1 MAIDRPN
8 EPERPVGTEN
18 AEMGW
23 GSDVVAE
30 LVRRL
35 DIPYIAMVPGASYRG
50 FQDSLVNYL
59 GNREPQ
65 MLVCLHE
72 EHCVAIAHGYAKV
85 TDTPMAAAVHSN
97 VGLMHATMAVF
108 DAWCDRAPVMV
119 FGATGPVD
127 ANLRRPWID
136 WIHTSR
142 DQGAL
147 VRDYV
152 KWDDQPGS
160 PEAAIESVLRANRI
174 MRRHPQGPVY
184 IVLDVA
190 MQESKLDPVPE
201 IPDVARYAVEPD
213 PAPTAESVA
222 AALELLQAAKAPLIM
237 AGRVS
242 RSQAA
247 WDRRIAFAEALGAKV
262 ITNQRIA
269 AAFPTHHPLHPN
281 HLNYRTTAAD
291 EALIREADVIL
302 NLDWLDFGGTLQT
315 AAQTGG
321 AVTAKIIS
329 VSMDDLNSN
338 GWSFDHH
345 VLPPV
350 DLPILA
356 TPDSFVA
363 AALPLMEAG
372 EKRAYSVTPSAPP
385 TGSGPIDLVSL
396 GTAVDAAIGARA
408 ATYVRL
414 PIGWPAPT
422 IRIDGPLDY
431 IGNDGGAGV
440 GSGPGMVVGSALAL
454 QGTGRLPVAIMGDGD
469 FLMGASALWTAAH
482 YGIPLLLIVNNNR
495 SYGNDVAHQ
504 SRMATQR
511 GRPVEN
517 RWIGQRLEN
526 PRVDIPAQAR
536 SYGVSAGETVRDLK
550 DLMPALAAG
559 IKAVEAGE
567 CYVLD
572 VETADDKVA

>member
-8 EPERPVGTEN
+8 EPERPVGTEG
-18 AEMGW
+18 AEIGW

-59 GNREPQ
+59 GNRDPQ

-85 TDTPMAAAVHSN
+85 TDKPMAAAVHSN

-108 DAWCDRAPVMV
+108 DAWCDRSPVMI

-127 ANLRRPWID
+127 AALRRPWID

-152 KWDDQPGS
+152 KWDDQPAS

-174 MRRHPQGPVY
+174 MRRAPNGPVY

-190 MQESKLDPVPE
+190 MQESKLDSVPE
-201 IPDVARYAVEPD
+201 MPDVSRFSVEPD
-213 PAPTAESVA
+213 PAPTAESVEA
-222 AALELLQAAKAPLIM
+222 AVHMLKSAKAPLIM

-242 RSQAA
+242 RSQTD
-247 WDRRIAFAEALGAKV
+247 WDRRIAFAEALGANV
-262 ITNQRIA
+262 ITNQRTA

-281 HLNYRTTAAD
+281 YLNYRTTAAD

-315 AAQTGG
+315 AGDVG
-321 AVTAKIIS
+321 AKIIS

-338 GWSFDHH
+338 GWSFDYH

-350 DLPILA
+350 DLPILS
-356 TPDSFVA
+356 TPDSFVS
-363 AALPLMEAG
+363 AALPLLEPG
-372 EKRAYSVTPSAPP
+372 EKANYTAEPSAAP
-385 TGSGPIDLVSL
+385 SGPGAIDLVSL
-396 GTAVDAAIGARA
+396 GTAVDAAIGDRA

-454 QGTGRLPVAIMGDGD
+454 QGSGRLPVAIMGDGD

-504 SRMATQR
+504 SRMALQR

-517 RWIGQRLEN
+517 RWIGQSLEN

-550 DLMPALAAG
+550 DLMPALEAG

-572 VETADDKVA
+572 VETDDDKVA

>member
-8 EPERPVGTEN
+8 EPERPVGTEG
-18 AEMGW
+18 AEMAW

-30 LVRRL
+30 LVCRL
-35 DIPYIAMVPGASYRG
+35 DLPYIAMVPGASYRG

-59 GNREPQ
+59 GNRDPQ

-85 TDTPMAAAVHSN
+85 TDKPMAAAVHSN
-97 VGLMHATMAVF
+97 VGLMHATMAIF
-108 DAWCDRAPVMV
+108 DTWCDRAPVMV

-127 ANLRRPWID
+127 AALRRPWID

-152 KWDDQPGS
+152 KWDDQPAS

-174 MRRHPQGPVY
+174 MRRQPQGPVY

-190 MQESKLDPVPE
+190 MQESKLDPVPA
-201 IPDVARYAVEPD
+201 IPDVARYVVEPD
-213 PAPTAESVA
+213 PMPAPESVA
-222 AALELLQAAKAPLIM
+222 QAVEMLKSAKAPLIF

-242 RSQAA
+242 RSQED
-247 WDRRIAFAEALGAKV
+247 WDCRIAFAEALGANV
-262 ITNQRIA
+262 ITNQRTA
-269 AAFPTHHPLHPN
+269 AAFPTHHPLHPH
-281 HLNYRTTAAD
+281 HLNYRTTADD
-291 EALIREADVIL
+291 EALIRDADVIL

-315 AAQTGG
+315 AGDVQ
-321 AVTAKIIS
+321 AKIIS

-338 GWSFDHH
+338 GWSFDYHK
-345 VLPPV
+345 LPPV

-363 AALPLMEAG
+363 AALDTLEPG
-372 EKRAYSVTPSAPP
+372 KQRDYTAPP
-385 TGSGPIDLVSL
+385 STAPSGTGPIDLVSL
-396 GTAVDAAIGARA
+396 GTAVDAAIGDRPT
-408 ATYVRL
+408 TYVRL

-422 IRIDGPLDY
+422 LRINGPLDY

-454 QGTGRLPVAIMGDGD
+454 QGSGRLPVAIMGDGD

-482 YGIPLLLIVNNNR
+482 YGIPLLLIINNNR
-495 SYGNDVAHQ
+495 SYGNDVGHQ
-504 SRMATQR
+504 RTMAERR

-517 RWIGQRLEN
+517 KWIGQSLEN

-550 DLMPALAAG
+550 DLMPALEAG
-559 IKAVEAGE
+559 IKVVDAGE

>member
-1 MAIDRPN
+1 MALDRPN
-8 EPERPVGTEN
+8 EPERPVGTED
-18 AEMGW
+18 AEMAW

-35 DIPYIAMVPGASYRG
+35 DLPYIAMVPGASYRG

-59 GNREPQ
+59 GNRDPQ

-85 TDTPMAAAVHSN
+85 TDKPMAAAVHSN
-97 VGLMHATMAVF
+97 VGLMHATMAIF

-127 ANLRRPWID
+127 AALRRPWID

-152 KWDDQPGS
+152 KWDDQPAS

-174 MRRHPQGPVY
+174 MRRQPQGPVY
-184 IVLDVA
+184 VVLDVA
-190 MQESKLDPVPE
+190 MQESNLDPVPA
-201 IPDVARYAVEPD
+201 IPDVARYDVEPD
-213 PAPTAESVA
+213 PMPAPGSVVQA
-222 AALELLQAAKAPLIM
+222 VEMMKSAKSLLIF

-242 RSQAA
+242 RNQDD
-247 WDRRIAFAEALGAKV
+247 WDRRIAFAEALGARV
-262 ITNQRIA
+262 ITNQRTA

-281 HLNYRTTAAD
+281 HLNYRTTADD
-291 EALIREADVIL
+291 EALIRDADVIL

-315 AAQTGG
+315 AGDVQ
-321 AVTAKIIS
+321 AKIIS

-338 GWSFDHH
+338 GWSFDYHK
-345 VLPPV
+345 LPPV

-363 AALPLMEAG
+363 SALATLDPG
-372 EKRAYSVTPSAPP
+372 ERCDCVATPSAAPS
-385 TGSGPIDLVSL
+385 GSGPIDLVSL
-396 GTAVDAAIGARA
+396 GTAVDAAIGDRPT
-408 ATYVRL
+408 TYVRL

-422 IRIDGPLDY
+422 LRIDGPLDY

-454 QGTGRLPVAIMGDGD
+454 QGSGRLPVAIMGDGD

-482 YGIPLLLIVNNNR
+482 YSIPLLLIVNNNR
-495 SYGNDVAHQ
+495 SYGNDVGHQ
-504 SRMATQR
+504 RTMAERR

-517 RWIGQRLEN
+517 KWIGQSLEN

-550 DLMPALAAG
+550 DLMPALEAG
-559 IKAVEAGE
+559 IKAVDVGE

>member
-1 MAIDRPN
+1 MAVDRPN

-18 AEMGW
+18 AVMGW

-152 KWDDQPGS
+152 KWDDQPAS

-242 RSQAA
+242 RSQEA

-291 EALIREADVIL
+291 EALIRDADVIL

-363 AALPLMEAG
+363 AALPLLEAG
-372 EKRAYSVTPSAPP
+372 EKRAYSVAPSAPP
-385 TGSGPIDLVSL
+385 NGSGPIDLVSL

-517 RWIGQRLEN
+517 RWIGQSLEN

-550 DLMPALAAG
+550 DLMPALEAG

>member
-1 MAIDRPN
+1 
-8 EPERPVGTEN
+8 
-18 AEMGW
+18 
-23 GSDVVAE
+23 
-30 LVRRL
+30 
-35 DIPYIAMVPGASYRG
+35 
-50 FQDSLVNYL
+50 
-59 GNREPQ
+59 
-65 MLVCLHE
+65 
-72 EHCVAIAHGYAKV
+72 
-85 TDTPMAAAVHSN
+85 
-97 VGLMHATMAVF
+97 
-108 DAWCDRAPVMV
+108 
-119 FGATGPVD
+119 
-127 ANLRRPWID
+127 
-136 WIHTSR
+136 
-142 DQGAL
+142 
-147 VRDYV
+147 
-152 KWDDQPGS
+152 
-160 PEAAIESVLRANRI
+160 

-190 MQESKLDPVPE
+190 MQESKLDPVPK

-213 PAPTAESVA
+213 PAPTTESVT
-222 AALELLQAAKAPLIM
+222 AALGMLKSATSPLIM
-237 AGRVS
+237 VGRVS
-242 RSQAA
+242 RNQAD
-247 WDRRIAFAEALGAKV
+247 WDRRIAFAEALGANV

-281 HLNYRTTAAD
+281 HLNYRTTAED

-302 NLDWLDFGGTLQT
+302 NLDWLDFGGTIQ
-315 AAQTGG
+315 AAGG
-321 AVTAKIIS
+321 VGAKIASIS
-329 VSMDDLNSN
+329 MAALYPS

-345 VLPPV
+345 VLPAV

-363 AALPLMEAG
+363 SALLQLAAG
-372 EKRAYSVTPSAPP
+372 EKRTYSITPSAPP
-385 TGSGPIDLVSL
+385 TGSGAIDLVSL
-396 GTAVDAAIGARA
+396 GTAVDAAIGERA
-408 ATYVRL
+408 STYVRL

-454 QGTGRLPVAIMGDGD
+454 QGSGRLPVAIMGDGD
-469 FLMGASALWTAAH
+469 FLMGVSALWTAAH
-482 YGIPLLLIVNNNR
+482 YGIPLLLIINNNR

-504 SRMATQR
+504 SRMAIQR

-517 RWIGQRLEN
+517 RWIGQSLEN

-550 DLMPALAAG
+550 DLMPALEAG
-559 IKAVEAGE
+559 IKAVQAGE

>member
-1 MAIDRPN
+1 MAVDRPN

-18 AEMGW
+18 AVMGW

-152 KWDDQPGS
+152 KWDDQPAS

-242 RSQAA
+242 RSQEA

-291 EALIREADVIL
+291 EALIRDADVIL

-315 AAQTGG
+315 AAQTGE

-372 EKRAYSVTPSAPP
+372 EKRAYSVAPSAPP

-469 FLMGASALWTAAH
+469 FLMGASALWTTAH

-517 RWIGQRLEN
+517 RWIGQSLEN

-536 SYGVSAGETVRDLK
+536 
-550 DLMPALAAG
+550 
-559 IKAVEAGE
+559 
-567 CYVLD
+567 
-572 VETADDKVA
+572 

>member
-1 MAIDRPN
+1 MALDRPN
-8 EPERPVGTEN
+8 EPERPVGTVD
-18 AEMGW
+18 AEMAW

-30 LVRRL
+30 LIRRL

-59 GNREPQ
+59 GNRDPQ

-85 TDTPMAAAVHSN
+85 TDKPMAAAVHSN
-97 VGLMHATMAVF
+97 VGLMHATMAIF

-127 ANLRRPWID
+127 AALRRPWID

-152 KWDDQPGS
+152 KWDDQPAS

-174 MRRHPQGPVY
+174 MRRQPQGPVY
-184 IVLDVA
+184 VVLDVA
-190 MQESKLDPVPE
+190 MQESNLDPVPA
-201 IPDVARYAVEPD
+201 IPDVARYDVEPD
-213 PAPTAESVA
+213 PMPAPGSVVQA
-222 AALELLQAAKAPLIM
+222 VEMMKSAKSLLIF

-242 RSQAA
+242 RNQDD
-247 WDRRIAFAEALGAKV
+247 WDRRIAFAEALGARV
-262 ITNQRIA
+262 ITNQRTA

-281 HLNYRTTAAD
+281 HLNYRTTADD
-291 EALIREADVIL
+291 EALIRDADVIL

-315 AAQTGG
+315 AGDVQ
-321 AVTAKIIS
+321 AKIIS

-338 GWSFDHH
+338 GWSFDYHK
-345 VLPPV
+345 LPPV

-363 AALPLMEAG
+363 AALATLDPG
-372 EKRAYSVTPSAPP
+372 ERCDYVATPSAAPSGP
-385 TGSGPIDLVSL
+385 GPIDLVSL
-396 GTAVDAAIGARA
+396 GTAVDAAIGDRPT
-408 ATYVRL
+408 TYVRL

-422 IRIDGPLDY
+422 LRIHGPLDY

-454 QGTGRLPVAIMGDGD
+454 QGSGRLPVAIMGDGD

-495 SYGNDVAHQ
+495 SYGNDVGHQ
-504 SRMATQR
+504 RTMAERR

-517 RWIGQRLEN
+517 KWIGQSLEN

-550 DLMPALAAG
+550 DLMPALEAG
-559 IKAVEAGE
+559 IKAVDVGE

>member
-1 MAIDRPN
+1 MGIDRPN
-8 EPERPVGTEN
+8 EPERPVAAEN
-18 AEMGW
+18 AVMGW

-30 LVRRL
+30 MVRRL
-35 DIPYIAMVPGASYRG
+35 EIPYIAMVPGASYRG

-59 GNREPQ
+59 GNRDPQ

-85 TDTPMAAAVHSN
+85 TDKPMAAAVHSN
-97 VGLMHATMAVF
+97 VGLMHATMAIF

-127 ANLRRPWID
+127 AAIRRPWID

-147 VRDYV
+147 VRNYV
-152 KWDDQPGS
+152 KWDDQPAS
-160 PEAAIESVLRANRI
+160 PKAAIESVLRANRI
-174 MRRHPQGPVY
+174 MRRQPQGPVY
-184 IVLDVA
+184 IVLDVE
-190 MQESKLDPVPE
+190 MQEAKLNFEPTIPE
-201 IPDVARYAVEPD
+201 VARYAVEAD
-213 PAPTAESVA
+213 PAPPMDSVA
-222 AALELLQAAKAPLIM
+222 AAVEILKTATSPLVM

-242 RSQAA
+242 RGLDD
-247 WDRRIAFAEALGAKV
+247 WNRRVAFVEALAAKV
-262 ITNQRIA
+262 ITNQRTA

-281 HLNYRTTAAD
+281 HLNYRATEAD
-291 EALIREADVIL
+291 NALIRDADVIL
-302 NLDWLDFGGTLQT
+302 NLDWLDFGGTLQ
-315 AAQTGG
+315 AAGG
-321 AVTAKIIS
+321 TDARIVS

-345 VLPPV
+345 VLPAA
-350 DLPILA
+350 DLPILS
-356 TPDSFVA
+356 TPDAFVS
-363 AALPLMEAG
+363 AALPLLDAG
-372 EKRAYSVTPSAPP
+372 EKRDYVAASSAEP
-385 TGSGPIDLVSL
+385 TRSGPIDLVSL
-396 GTAVDAAIGARA
+396 GTAVDTAIGDRP
-408 ATYVRL
+408 ATYLRL
-414 PIGWPAPT
+414 PIGWPAPM
-422 IRIDGPLDY
+422 IRIGGPLDY

-454 QGTGRLPVAIMGDGD
+454 QGSGRLPVAIMGDGD

-495 SYGNDVAHQ
+495 SFGNDVGHQ
-504 SRMATQR
+504 RAMAEHR
-511 GRPVEN
+511 DRPVEN
-517 RWIGQRLEN
+517 KWIGQSLEN

-550 DLMPALAAG
+550 NLMPALETG
-559 IKAVEAGE
+559 IKAFDAGE

-572 VETADDKVA
+572 VETVDDKVA

>member
-8 EPERPVGTEN
+8 EPERPVGVDN
-18 AEMGW
+18 PEMGW

-30 LVRRL
+30 VIRQL

-59 GNREPQ
+59 GNRDPQ

-85 TDTPMAAAVHSN
+85 TDKPMAAAVHSN
-97 VGLMHATMAVF
+97 VGLMHATMAIF

-127 ANLRRPWID
+127 AAMRRPWID

-152 KWDDQPGS
+152 KWDDQPAS
-160 PEAAIESVLRANRI
+160 PAAAIESVLRANRI
-174 MRRHPQGPVY
+174 MRRQPQGPVY
-184 IVLDVA
+184 IVLDVG
-190 MQESKLDPVPE
+190 MQESKLASVPN
-201 IPDVARYAVEPD
+201 IPDVTRFAVEAD
-213 PAPTAESVA
+213 PAPTSNAVVA
-222 AALELLQAAKAPLIM
+222 AVEMLKAAKSPLIM

-242 RSQAA
+242 RNQSD
-247 WDRRIAFAEALGAKV
+247 WDRRVAFAEALSARV
-262 ITNQRIA
+262 ITNQRTA

-281 HLNYRTTAAD
+281 HLNYRTTADD
-291 EALIREADVIL
+291 EALIRNADVIL
-302 NLDWLDFGGTLQT
+302 NLDWLDFGGTLQ
-315 AAQTGG
+315 AAGG
-321 AVTAKIIS
+321 TDAKIIS

-345 VLPPV
+345 VLPAV
-350 DLPILA
+350 DLPILS

-363 AALPLMEAG
+363 AALEGLPSG
-372 EKRAYSVTPSAPP
+372 EKQTYDVAPSAAPSG
-385 TGSGPIDLVSL
+385 TGAIDLVSL
-396 GTAVDAAIGARA
+396 GTAVDAAIGSRPT
-408 ATYVRL
+408 TYVRL

-454 QGTGRLPVAIMGDGD
+454 QGSGRLPVAIMGDGD

-495 SYGNDVAHQ
+495 SYGNDVGHQ
-504 SRMATQR
+504 KTMAENR

-517 RWIGQRLEN
+517 KWIGQSLEN

-536 SYGVSAGETVRDLK
+536 SYGVSAGETVRDIK
-550 DLMPALAAG
+550 DLMPALEAG

-572 VETADDKVA
+572 VETADDKVL

>member
-8 EPERPVGTEN
+8 EPESPTGIEN
-18 AEMGW
+18 PKMGW

-30 LVRRL
+30 VIRQL

-59 GNREPQ
+59 GNRDPQ

-85 TDTPMAAAVHSN
+85 TDKPMAAAVHSN
-97 VGLMHATMAVF
+97 VGLMHATMAIF
-108 DAWCDRAPVMV
+108 NAWCDRAPVMV
-119 FGATGPVD
+119 LGATGPVD
-127 ANLRRPWID
+127 AARRRPWID

-142 DQGAL
+142 DQAAL

-152 KWDDQPGS
+152 KWDDQPVS
-160 PEAAIESVLRANRI
+160 PKAAVESVLRANRI
-174 MRRHPQGPVY
+174 MRRQPQGPVY
-184 IVLDVA
+184 IVLDVG
-190 MQESKLDPVPE
+190 MQEAKLDPLPS
-201 IPDVARYAVEPD
+201 IPDVSRFNVERD
-213 PAPTAESVA
+213 PAPTSESV
-222 AALELLQAAKAPLIM
+222 QAAISMLKEAKFPLIM

-242 RSQAA
+242 RGQAD
-247 WDRRIAFAEALGAKV
+247 WDRRVAFVEALGANV
-262 ITNQRIA
+262 ITNQRTA

-281 HLNYRTTAAD
+281 HLNYRTTEND
-291 EALIREADVIL
+291 NKLIREADVIV
-302 NLDWLDFGGTLQT
+302 NLDWLDFGGTLQS
-315 AAQTGG
+315 AGG
-321 AVTAKIIS
+321 TNAKVIS

-345 VLPPV
+345 VLPAV
-350 DLPILA
+350 DLPILT

-363 AALPLMEAG
+363 AALPKLPPG
-372 EKRAYSVTPSAPP
+372 KKFSYNSTPSLMP
-385 TGSGPIDLVSL
+385 SGEGAIDLVTL
-396 GTAVDAAIGARA
+396 GTAVDAAIGERSF
-408 ATYVRL
+408 TYVRL

-422 IRIDGPLDY
+422 IRICGPLDY

-454 QGTGRLPVAIMGDGD
+454 QGSGRLPVAIMGDGD

-495 SYGNDVAHQ
+495 SFGNDVGHQ
-504 SRMATQR
+504 KTMAERR
-511 GRPVEN
+511 GRPVAN
-517 RWIGQRLEN
+517 KWIGQSLEN
-526 PRVDIPAQAR
+526 PKVDIPAQAR
-536 SYGVSAGETVRDLK
+536 SYGVLAGETVRDLK
-550 DLMPALAAG
+550 DLKHALEAG

-567 CYVLD
+567 CFVLD
-572 VETADDKVA
+572 VETADDKVL

>member
-1 MAIDRPN
+1 MALDRPN
-8 EPERPVGTEN
+8 EPERPVGTED
-18 AEMGW
+18 AEMAW

-35 DIPYIAMVPGASYRG
+35 DLPYIAMVPGASYRG

-59 GNREPQ
+59 GNRDPQ

-85 TDTPMAAAVHSN
+85 TDKPMAAAVHSN
-97 VGLMHATMAVF
+97 VGLMHATMAIF

-127 ANLRRPWID
+127 AALRRPWID

-152 KWDDQPGS
+152 KWDDQPAS

-174 MRRHPQGPVY
+174 MRRQPQGPVY
-184 IVLDVA
+184 VVLDVA
-190 MQESKLDPVPE
+190 MQESNLDPVPA
-201 IPDVARYAVEPD
+201 IPDVARYDVEPD
-213 PAPTAESVA
+213 PMPAPGSVVQA
-222 AALELLQAAKAPLIM
+222 VEMMKSAKSLLIF

-242 RSQAA
+242 RNQDD
-247 WDRRIAFAEALGAKV
+247 WDRRIAFAEALGARV
-262 ITNQRIA
+262 ITNQRTA

-281 HLNYRTTAAD
+281 HLNYRTTADD
-291 EALIREADVIL
+291 EALIRDADVIL

-315 AAQTGG
+315 AGDVQ
-321 AVTAKIIS
+321 AKIIS

-338 GWSFDHH
+338 GWSFDYHK
-345 VLPPV
+345 LPPV

-363 AALPLMEAG
+363 AALATLDPG
-372 EKRAYSVTPSAPP
+372 ERCDYLETPSAAPS
-385 TGSGPIDLVSL
+385 GSGPIDLVSL
-396 GTAVDAAIGARA
+396 GTAVDAAIGDRPT
-408 ATYVRL
+408 TYVRL

-422 IRIDGPLDY
+422 LRIDGPLDY

-454 QGTGRLPVAIMGDGD
+454 QGSGRLPVAIMGDGD

-495 SYGNDVAHQ
+495 SYGNDVGHQ
-504 SRMATQR
+504 RTMAERR

-517 RWIGQRLEN
+517 KWIGQSLEN

-550 DLMPALAAG
+550 DLMPALEAG
-559 IKAVEAGE
+559 IKAVDVGE

>member
-18 AEMGW
+18 AVMGW

-35 DIPYIAMVPGASYRG
+35 DIPYIAVVPGASYRG

-59 GNREPQ
+59 GNRDPQ

-85 TDTPMAAAVHSN
+85 TDKPMAAAVHSN

-127 ANLRRPWID
+127 AALRRPWID

-213 PAPTAESVA
+213 PAPSAESIAV
-222 AALELLQAAKAPLIM
+222 ALEMLKSATSPLIM

-242 RSQAA
+242 RNQAD
-247 WDRRIAFAEALGAKV
+247 WDRRIAFAESLDANV

-281 HLNYRTTAAD
+281 HLNYRTTADD
-291 EALIREADVIL
+291 EALIRGADVIL
-302 NLDWLDFGGTLQT
+302 NLDWLDFGGTLQ
-315 AAQTGG
+315 AAGG
-321 AVTAKIIS
+321 VGAKIIS

-345 VLPPV
+345 VLPAV

-363 AALPLMEAG
+363 SALPQLEAG
-372 EKRAYSVTPSAPP
+372 EKRAYSIEPSAPP
-385 TGSGPIDLVSL
+385 VGSGAIDLVSL
-396 GTAVDAAIGARA
+396 GTAVEAAIGDRPT
-408 ATYVRL
+408 TYVRL

-454 QGTGRLPVAIMGDGD
+454 QGSGRLPVAIMGDGD
-469 FLMGASALWTAAH
+469 FLMGVSALWTAAH

-504 SRMATQR
+504 SRMAIQR

-517 RWIGQRLEN
+517 RWIGQSLEN

-550 DLMPALAAG
+550 DLMPALEAG
-559 IKAVEAGE
+559 IKAVQSGE

>member
-8 EPERPVGTEN
+8 EPECPTGIEN
-18 AEMGW
+18 PEMGW

-30 LVRRL
+30 VIRQL

-59 GNREPQ
+59 GNRDPQ

-85 TDTPMAAAVHSN
+85 MDKPMAAAVHSN
-97 VGLMHATMAVF
+97 VGLMHATMAIF
-108 DAWCDRAPVMV
+108 NAWCDRAPVMV
-119 FGATGPVD
+119 LGATGPVD
-127 ANLRRPWID
+127 AARRRPWID

-142 DQGAL
+142 DQAAL

-152 KWDDQPGS
+152 KWDDQPVS
-160 PEAAIESVLRANRI
+160 PQAAVESVLRANRI
-174 MRRHPQGPVY
+174 MRRQPQGPVY
-184 IVLDVA
+184 IVLDVG
-190 MQESKLDPVPE
+190 MQEARLDSLPS
-201 IPDVARYAVEPD
+201 IPDVSRFNVERD
-213 PAPTAESVA
+213 PAPTSES
-222 AALELLQAAKAPLIM
+222 LQAAISMLKEAKLPLIM

-242 RSQAA
+242 RGQAD
-247 WDRRIAFAEALGAKV
+247 WDRRIAFVEALGANV
-262 ITNQRIA
+262 ITNQRTA

-281 HLNYRTTAAD
+281 HLNYRTTEND
-291 EALIREADVIL
+291 NKLIREADVIV
-302 NLDWLDFGGTLQT
+302 NLDWLDFGGTLQSAGGT
-315 AAQTGG
+315 NAQ
-321 AVTAKIIS
+321 VIS

-345 VLPPV
+345 VLPAV
-350 DLPILA
+350 DLPILT

-363 AALPLMEAG
+363 AVLPKLPPG
-372 EKRAYSVTPSAPP
+372 KKLSYNSTPSLMP
-385 TGSGPIDLVSL
+385 SGEGAIDLVSL
-396 GTAVDAAIGARA
+396 GTAVDAAIGERSS
-408 ATYVRL
+408 TYVRL

-422 IRIDGPLDY
+422 IRICGPLDY

-454 QGTGRLPVAIMGDGD
+454 QGSGRLPVAIMGDGD

-495 SYGNDVAHQ
+495 SFGNDVEHQ
-504 SRMATQR
+504 KTMAERR
-511 GRPVEN
+511 GRPVAN
-517 RWIGQRLEN
+517 KWIGQSLEN

-536 SYGVSAGETVRDLK
+536 SYGVLAGETVRDLK
-550 DLMPALAAG
+550 DLKHALEAG

-567 CYVLD
+567 CFVLD
-572 VETADDKVA
+572 VETADDKVL

>member
-35 DIPYIAMVPGASYRG
+35 DIPYIAVVPGASYRG

-59 GNREPQ
+59 GNRDPQ

-85 TDTPMAAAVHSN
+85 TDKPMAAAVHSN

-127 ANLRRPWID
+127 AALRRPWID

-213 PAPTAESVA
+213 PAPTAESVT
-222 AALELLQAAKAPLIM
+222 AALGMLKSATSPLIM
-237 AGRVS
+237 VGRVS
-242 RSQAA
+242 RNQAD
-247 WDRRIAFAEALGAKV
+247 WDRRIAFAEALGANV

-281 HLNYRTTAAD
+281 HLNYRTTAED
-291 EALIREADVIL
+291 EALIRGADVIL
-302 NLDWLDFGGTLQT
+302 NLDWLDFGGTIN
-315 AAQTGG
+315 AAGG
-321 AVTAKIIS
+321 VGAKIIS
-329 VSMDDLNSN
+329 ISMDDLNSN

-345 VLPPV
+345 VLPAV

-363 AALPLMEAG
+363 SALLQLAAG
-372 EKRAYSVTPSAPP
+372 EKRTYSIAPSAPP
-385 TGSGPIDLVSL
+385 TGSGAIDLVSL
-396 GTAVDAAIGARA
+396 GTAVDAAIGEWPT
-408 ATYVRL
+408 TYVRL

-454 QGTGRLPVAIMGDGD
+454 QGSGRLPVAIMGDGD
-469 FLMGASALWTAAH
+469 FLMGVSALWTAAH
-482 YGIPLLLIVNNNR
+482 YGIPLLLIINNNR

-504 SRMATQR
+504 SRMAIQR

-517 RWIGQRLEN
+517 RWIGQSLEN

-550 DLMPALAAG
+550 DLMSALEAG
-559 IKAVEAGE
+559 IKAVQAGE

>member
-1 MAIDRPN
+1 MATDRPN
-8 EPERPVGTEN
+8 EPERPVGTDN
-18 AEMGW
+18 TEMGW

-85 TDTPMAAAVHSN
+85 TDRPMAAAVHSN
-97 VGLMHATMAVF
+97 VGLMHATMAMF

-127 ANLRRPWID
+127 AALRRPWID

-142 DQGAL
+142 DQAAM
-147 VRDYV
+147 VRNYV

-174 MRRHPQGPVY
+174 MRRQPQGPVY
-184 IVLDVA
+184 VVLDVA
-190 MQESKLDPVPE
+190 MQESKLDPVPA

-213 PAPTAESVA
+213 PAPTAESVQT
-222 AALELLQAAKAPLIM
+222 ALEMLRAAKSPLIM

-242 RSQAA
+242 RSQAD
-247 WDRRIAFAEALGAKV
+247 WDRRVAFAEALRANV

-281 HLNYRTTAAD
+281 HLNYRTTADD
-291 EALIREADVIL
+291 EALIRGADVIL

-315 AAQTGG
+315 AGE
-321 AVTAKIIS
+321 VDAKIIS
-329 VSMDDLNSN
+329 VTMDDLNSN

-345 VLPPV
+345 VLPAV
-350 DLPILA
+350 DLPILT
-356 TPDSFVA
+356 TPDSFVS
-363 AALPLMEAG
+363 AALPHLDAG
-372 EKRAYSVTPSAPP
+372 EPRSYSTAPSQAP
-385 TGSGPIDLVSL
+385 SGPGAIDLVSL
-396 GTAVDAAIGARA
+396 GTAVDAAIGDRPT
-408 ATYVRL
+408 TYVRL

-422 IRIDGPLDY
+422 IRINGPLDY
-431 IGNDGGAGV
+431 IGNDGGGGV
-440 GSGPGMVVGSALAL
+440 GSGPGMVVGAALAL
-454 QGTGRLPVAIMGDGD
+454 QGSGRLPVAIMGDGD

-504 SRMATQR
+504 SRMAIQR

-517 RWIGQRLEN
+517 RWIGQSLEN

-536 SYGVSAGETVRDLK
+536 SYGVSAGATVRDLK
-550 DLMPALAAG
+550 DLMPALEAG

-572 VETADDKVA
+572 VETDDEKVA

>member
-35 DIPYIAMVPGASYRG
+35 DIPYIAVVPGASYRG

-59 GNREPQ
+59 GNRDPQ

-85 TDTPMAAAVHSN
+85 TDKPMAAAVHSN

-127 ANLRRPWID
+127 AALRRPWID

-201 IPDVARYAVEPD
+201 IPDVARYTVEPD
-213 PAPTAESVA
+213 PAPTTESVT
-222 AALELLQAAKAPLIM
+222 AALRMLKSATSPLIM
-237 AGRVS
+237 VGRVS
-242 RSQAA
+242 RNQAD
-247 WDRRIAFAEALGAKV
+247 WDRRIAFAEALGANV

-281 HLNYRTTAAD
+281 HLNYRTTAED

-302 NLDWLDFGGTLQT
+302 NLDWLDFGGTIN
-315 AAQTGG
+315 AAGG
-321 AVTAKIIS
+321 VGAKIVSI
-329 VSMDDLNSN
+329 SMDDLNSN

-345 VLPPV
+345 VLPAV

-363 AALPLMEAG
+363 SALLQLAAG
-372 EKRAYSVTPSAPP
+372 EKRTYSITPSAPP
-385 TGSGPIDLVSL
+385 TGSGAIGLVSL
-396 GTAVDAAIGARA
+396 GTAVDAAIGERPT
-408 ATYVRL
+408 TYVRL

-454 QGTGRLPVAIMGDGD
+454 QGSGRLPVAIMGDGD
-469 FLMGASALWTAAH
+469 FLMGVSALWTAAH
-482 YGIPLLLIVNNNR
+482 YGVPLLLIINNNR

-504 SRMATQR
+504 SRMAIQR

-517 RWIGQRLEN
+517 RWIGQSLEN

-536 SYGVSAGETVRDLK
+536 SYGVLAGETVRDLK
-550 DLMPALAAG
+550 DLMPALEAG
-559 IKAVEAGE
+559 IKAVQAGE

>member
-35 DIPYIAMVPGASYRG
+35 DIPYIAVVPGASYRG

-59 GNREPQ
+59 GNRDPQ

-85 TDTPMAAAVHSN
+85 TDKPMAAAVHSN

-127 ANLRRPWID
+127 AALRRPWID

-213 PAPTAESVA
+213 PAPTAESVT
-222 AALELLQAAKAPLIM
+222 AALGMLKSATSPLIM
-237 AGRVS
+237 VGRVS
-242 RSQAA
+242 RNQAD
-247 WDRRIAFAEALGAKV
+247 WDRRIAFAEALGANV

-281 HLNYRTTAAD
+281 HLNYRTTAED
-291 EALIREADVIL
+291 EALIRGADVIL
-302 NLDWLDFGGTLQT
+302 NLDWLDFGGTIN
-315 AAQTGG
+315 AAGG
-321 AVTAKIIS
+321 VGAKIIS
-329 VSMDDLNSN
+329 ISMDDLNSN

-345 VLPPV
+345 VLPAV

-363 AALPLMEAG
+363 SALLQLAAG
-372 EKRAYSVTPSAPP
+372 EKRTYSIAPSAPP
-385 TGSGPIDLVSL
+385 TGSGAIDLVSL
-396 GTAVDAAIGARA
+396 GTAVDAAIGEWPT
-408 ATYVRL
+408 TYVRL

-454 QGTGRLPVAIMGDGD
+454 QGSGRLPVAIMGDGD
-469 FLMGASALWTAAH
+469 FLMGVSALWTAAH
-482 YGIPLLLIVNNNR
+482 YGIPLLLIINNNR

-504 SRMATQR
+504 SRMAIQR

-517 RWIGQRLEN
+517 RWIGQSLES

-550 DLMPALAAG
+550 DLMSALEAG
-559 IKAVEAGE
+559 IKAVQAGE

>member
-1 MAIDRPN
+1 MAINRPN
-8 EPERPVGTEN
+8 EPERPIGTEN
-18 AEMGW
+18 VEMGW

-35 DIPYIAMVPGASYRG
+35 DIPYIAVVPGASYRG

-59 GNREPQ
+59 GNRDPQ

-85 TDTPMAAAVHSN
+85 TGKPMAAAVHSN

-127 ANLRRPWID
+127 AALRRPWID

-190 MQESKLDPVPE
+190 MQELKLDPVPE
-201 IPDVARYAVEPD
+201 IPDVARYAVESD

-222 AALELLQAAKAPLIM
+222 AALRMLKSATSPLIM

-242 RSQAA
+242 RNQVD
-247 WDRRIAFAEALGAKV
+247 WDRRIMFVEALGANV

-281 HLNYRTTAAD
+281 HLNYRTTEED
-291 EALIREADVIL
+291 EALIRDADVIL
-302 NLDWLDFGGTLQT
+302 NLDWLDFGGTLQ
-315 AAQTGG
+315 AVGG
-321 AVTAKIIS
+321 VGAKIIS

-345 VLPPV
+345 VLPAV

-363 AALPLMEAG
+363 LALQQLDAG
-372 EKRAYSVTPSAPP
+372 EKRAYSISPSAPP
-385 TGSGPIDLVSL
+385 TGSGAIDLVSL
-396 GTAVDAAIGARA
+396 GTAVDAAIGVCPT
-408 ATYVRL
+408 TYVRL

-454 QGTGRLPVAIMGDGD
+454 QGSGRLPIAIMGDGD
-469 FLMGASALWTAAH
+469 FLMGVSALWTAAH
-482 YGIPLLLIVNNNR
+482 YGIPLFLIINNNH

-504 SRMATQR
+504 SRMAKQR

-517 RWIGQRLEN
+517 RWIGQSLEN

-536 SYGVSAGETVRDLK
+536 SYGVSAGETVRELK
-550 DLMPALAAG
+550 DLMSALKVG
-559 IKAVEAGE
+559 IKAVRAGE

>member
-35 DIPYIAMVPGASYRG
+35 DIPYIAVVPGASYRG

-59 GNREPQ
+59 GNRDPQ

-85 TDTPMAAAVHSN
+85 TDKPMAAAVHSN

-108 DAWCDRAPVMV
+108 DAWCDRAPVIV

-127 ANLRRPWID
+127 AALRRPWID

-213 PAPTAESVA
+213 PTPTIESVT
-222 AALELLQAAKAPLIM
+222 AALEMLKSATSPLIM
-237 AGRVS
+237 VGRVS
-242 RSQAA
+242 RNQAD
-247 WDRRIAFAEALGAKV
+247 WDRRVAFVEALGANV

-281 HLNYRTTAAD
+281 HLNYRTTAED

-302 NLDWLDFGGTLQT
+302 NLDWLDFGGTLK
-315 AAQTGG
+315 AAGG
-321 AVTAKIIS
+321 VGAKIIS

-345 VLPPV
+345 VLPAV
-350 DLPILA
+350 DLPILS

-363 AALPLMEAG
+363 SALPQLPVG
-372 EKRAYSVTPSAPP
+372 EKRTYSIASSAPP
-385 TGSGPIDLVSL
+385 TGSGAIDLVSL
-396 GTAVDAAIGARA
+396 GTAVDAAIGDRT

-454 QGTGRLPVAIMGDGD
+454 QGAGRLPVAIMGDGD
-469 FLMGASALWTAAH
+469 FLMGVSALWTAAH
-482 YGIPLLLIVNNNR
+482 YGIPLLLIINNNC

-504 SRMATQR
+504 SRMAIQR

-517 RWIGQRLEN
+517 RWIGQSLEN

-550 DLMPALAAG
+550 DLMPALEAG
-559 IKAVEAGE
+559 IKAVQAGE
-567 CYVLD
+567 CYVLN

>member
-8 EPERPVGTEN
+8 EPERPVGTED
-18 AEMGW
+18 AEMAW

-35 DIPYIAMVPGASYRG
+35 DLPYIAMVPGASYRG

-59 GNREPQ
+59 GNRDPQ

-85 TDTPMAAAVHSN
+85 TDKPMAAAVHSN
-97 VGLMHATMAVF
+97 VGLMHATMAIF

-127 ANLRRPWID
+127 AALRRPWID

-152 KWDDQPGS
+152 KWDDQPAS

-174 MRRHPQGPVY
+174 MRRQPQGPVY
-184 IVLDVA
+184 VVLDVA
-190 MQESKLDPVPE
+190 MQESNLDPVPA
-201 IPDVARYAVEPD
+201 IPDVARYDVEPD
-213 PAPTAESVA
+213 PVPAPGSVVEA
-222 AALELLQAAKAPLIM
+222 VEMMKSAKSLLIF

-242 RSQAA
+242 RNQDD
-247 WDRRIAFAEALGAKV
+247 WDRRIAFAEALGAQV
-262 ITNQRIA
+262 ITNQRTA

-281 HLNYRTTAAD
+281 HLNYRATADD
-291 EALIREADVIL
+291 EALISGADVIL

-315 AAQTGG
+315 AGDVQ
-321 AVTAKIIS
+321 AKIIS

-338 GWSFDHH
+338 GWSFDYHK
-345 VLPPV
+345 LPPV

-363 AALPLMEAG
+363 AALATLDPG
-372 EKRAYSVTPSAPP
+372 ERCDCAATPSTAPN
-385 TGSGPIDLVSL
+385 GSGPIDLVSL
-396 GTAVDAAIGARA
+396 GTAVDAAIGDRPT
-408 ATYVRL
+408 TYVRL

-422 IRIDGPLDY
+422 LRIGGPLDY

-454 QGTGRLPVAIMGDGD
+454 QGSGRLPVAIMGDGD

-495 SYGNDVAHQ
+495 SYGNDVGHQ
-504 SRMATQR
+504 RTMAERR

-517 RWIGQRLEN
+517 KWIGQSLEN
-526 PRVDIPAQAR
+526 PRVDIPTQAR

-550 DLMPALAAG
+550 DLMPALEAG
-559 IKAVEAGE
+559 IKAVDVGE